1 MNCTRLCEQFGLSRQ
16 GYYKLLRRHSKE
28 STESE
33 QVKGLVR
40 RVRVKHAKMG
50 GKKVHEKIKP
60 QLAQQGIRCSRD
72 RLFSILREGGM
83 LIRKR
88 KRYVKTTQSY
98 HRFFKYQN
106 MVKDKDINGSEQ
118 VWASDITYIRTKEKP
133 MYLSLVTD
141 VYSKQIMGWELSDN
155 LRTVNCIT
163 AMRMAVG
170 RRQYRDRAL
179 IHHSDR
185 GLQYCHPD
193 YIALLEKNSIRV
205 SMTTKHDP
213 YENAVAERVNGIL
226 KDEYAIE
233 SFRTEKEA
241 RREIKAAIRLYNT
254 DRPHLSCGYRTPQQ
268 AHRTEGYKLKRW
280 PCKKSTRDMSLVDF
294 K

>member
-1 MNCTRLCEQFGLSRQ
+1 M
-16 GYYKLLRRHSKE
+16 
-28 STESE
+28 ESE
-33 QVKGLVR
+33 RVKGLVR
-40 RVRVKHAKMG
+40 KIRVRHAKMG
-50 GKKVHEKIKP
+50 GKKVHKKIKP
-60 QLAQQGIRCSRD
+60 ELIRQGIRCSRD
-72 RLFSILREGGM
+72 RLFDILRDGGM
-83 LIRKR
+83 LIRTR

-106 MVKDKDINGSEQ
+106 LVKDRDINGSEQ
-118 VWASDITYIRTKEKP
+118 VWASDITYIKTREKP

-141 VYSKQIMGWELSDN
+141 VYSKQIMGYELSDN
-155 LRTVNCIT
+155 LKPASCIS
-163 AMRMAVG
+163 AMRMAVA
-170 RRQYRDRAL
+170 RRQYPERAL

-193 YIALLEKNSIRV
+193 YIALLERNGILI

-226 KDEYAIE
+226 KGEYAIE
-233 SFRTEKEA
+233 GFRTEREA
-241 RREIKAAIRLYNT
+241 RREIRAAIRLYNT
-254 DRPHLSCGYRTPQQ
+254 ERPHLSCGYRTPQQ
-268 AHRTEGYKLKRW
+268 AHRAEGYKLKKW